1 VALNRTKVLEAA
13 QKYLAKSQ
21 YDKAIAEY
29 EKLVQEDPRD
39 VRTLL
44 KIGDLHTRRARPRD
58 AVDVYNRVAEL
69 YAKQGFFLKAVA
81 VYKQILKL
89 VPGDLPT
96 TERLGRMYEEL
107 ALTNDALGTYEIV
120 ADAHINQGD
129 LQRAIEVMERMVAM
143 DGQNVAARIKL
154 AEGLSKADR
163 KQEAAEAF
171 AAGATLL
178 REQGRTDD
186 YLRVV
191 ERQLYHDPENV
202 EVSRELAGLYLERSD
217 AKRALAKLQ
226 PCFKA
231 DPRHIPTLEMLAG
244 AFGQLGQTAKTV
256 SVLKEVA
263 RLQGEAGDAHKRAET
278 LQRVLE
284 LDPSDTEARTATAL
298 LKGKRARPEPELPAE
313 PSRGRIKPPPPSA
326 PARASIEPEPL
337 ADDDLSLLEE
347 SESEGVLM
355 VDEDVPA
362 EPVAGQAGGRMD
374 PDALLEEAELLE
386 SEQRYAEAEALLQ
399 RILHVVPDLEEAHA
413 LLKDIYLA
421 TDRRE
426 QAVHELLWLS
436 DAFTDT
442 DDERARN
449 YALTAYQHAPTSE
462 RTQNRLRA
470 LGLQAEDAQL
480 VEDAQPVSEAPD
492 ADDEPVMFVADDDA
506 PVPAPAKAPATSAL
520 APLDIPLDPDEFDAA
535 PPSVHRPLHSR
546 EVLAALLDAPISQDD
561 FDDDLR
567 DPAWSVPPLPQTPSE
582 EMAIDEVAA
591 LLDQPISAS
600 EFATAAPSAT
610 DANKYAKPAHHA
622 TSGASRA
629 AARSE
634 NDTTRVADLGAFDL
648 GASEFERSDLIDAA
662 RIAEAPQPTRIKRPV
677 LEVLDDAPSEPPP
690 EPTVLAN
697 ISALQPEYAAA
708 NTSRTELD
716 EPAEAPFDSQLFDE
730 SPDPTL
736 PSEPIPDLIF
746 RSSRPEPDLTA
757 ESEPPAEDVTHADLP
772 VSPGPQPAPAPPV
785 LPSAPR
791 PPLFSAP
798 PSTPAL
804 PPRPLGPTKPVA
816 LPVPAAAAPKPLVIS
831 RPVALPSPAL
841 GPVAKPAGVPAP
853 GPRPA
858 PEPAVPHEPAAAAT
872 APTSSQVA
880 ASPLLPTA
888 EEPTI
893 TAVDESPPSLHPP
906 ISVPVSAPSSVQI
919 ARPPGLTPSGRPVW
933 DDLPPELEETL
944 DEADFFAT
952 QGLLDEALDV
962 VREAMLIYPG
972 TPAIAAKVAHYESLK
987 AKEQSKAGSRESLG
1001 DASFD
1006 IAEKLAAGVSDTN
1019 VAAVHDEMVDVES
1032 VFAQFKKGV
1041 ALQIAPE
1048 DTDTHFDLAI
1058 AYKEMGLLDDAITEF
1073 ELAAHSPRRACT
1085 ALTMIAMCYVE
1096 RGERQRA
1103 IRYFERA
1110 LSAPQKTPPEE
1121 LGLLFELG
1129 AAYEGLGQLDD
1140 ALSAFERVAIRDR
1153 TFRNVSA
1160 RVDQL
1165 RRKRELGKGIAR

>member
-120 ADAHINQGD
+120 ADALINQGE
-129 LQRAIEVMERMVAM
+129 LQRAIDVMERMVGM
-143 DGQNVAARIKL
+143 DAQNVAARIKL

-171 AAGATLL
+171 AAGAALL

-231 DPRHIPTLEMLAG
+231 DPRHIPTLEMLSE

-263 RLQGEAGDAHKRAET
+263 RLQGEAGDTHKRAVT

-298 LKGKRARPEPELPAE
+298 LKSKRARPEPDLAAE
-313 PSRGRIKPPPPSA
+313 PSRGRIQPPPP
-326 PARASIEPEPL
+326 RASTRPSIEPEPL

-347 SESEGVLM
+347 SESDGVLM

-362 EPVAGQAGGRMD
+362 DPIPGQAGGRMD

-386 SEQRYAEAEALLQ
+386 SEQRYGEAEVLVQ

-421 TDRRE
+421 TDRHE
-426 QAVHELLWLS
+426 EAVHELLWLS
-436 DAFTDT
+436 DAFTDA
-442 DDERARN
+442 DYERARS
-449 YALTAYQHAPTSE
+449 YALTAYELAPSSE
-462 RTQNRLRA
+462 LTRNRLRA
-470 LGLQAEDAQL
+470 LDLQGEAEAR
-480 VEDAQPVSEAPD
+480 EAEQPAMPPSDEA
-492 ADDEPVMFVADDDA
+492 DEPVMFVADDELPPA
-506 PVPAPAKAPATSAL
+506 APAARSAIS
-520 APLDIPLDPDEFDAA
+520 ASGPLDLPLDPDEFDAA
-535 PPSVHRPLHSR
+535 PPSAPRPQHSR
-546 EVLAALLDAPISQDD
+546 EELAALLDAPISPDE
-561 FDDDLR
+561 FDEDLE

-591 LLDQPISAS
+591 LLDQPMSPS
-600 EFATAAPSAT
+600 EFRRTPHGGAIDQPPLGATPGKDAT
-610 DANKYAKPAHHA
+610 
-622 TSGASRA
+622 RA
-629 AARSE
+629 
-634 NDTTRVADLGAFDL
+634 ADLGAFDL

-662 RIAEAPQPTRIKRPV
+662 RTADVPRPLRVKRPV
-677 LEVLDDAPSEPPP
+677 LEVVDDAPSEPPP
-690 EPTVLAN
+690 EPTVLAD
-697 ISALQPEYAAA
+697 ISALPPESFAPDAERA
-708 NTSRTELD
+708 RLD
-716 EPAEAPFDSQLFDE
+716 EPAEAPFESQFFDE

-746 RSSRPEPDLTA
+746 RSSRPEPDVISPSA
-757 ESEPPAEDVTHADLP
+757 PPSEDVTHADLLAAP
-772 VSPGPQPAPAPPV
+772 VAQATPTPPAVPAPSVARGPETSLPALPTPAATPKPLGIPKPVALPLPAPATTPVAAPKPVAIPKPVALPKPTLGPKPALAFTPAPAPPPV
-785 LPSAPR
+785 PVPTPPAASVAAAP
-791 PPLFSAP
+791 
-798 PSTPAL
+798 
-804 PPRPLGPTKPVA
+804 
-816 LPVPAAAAPKPLVIS
+816 PVPAARPAFPAAPP
-831 RPVALPSPAL
+831 
-841 GPVAKPAGVPAP
+841 
-853 GPRPA
+853 
-858 PEPAVPHEPAAAAT
+858 
-872 APTSSQVA
+872 
-880 ASPLLPTA
+880 A

-893 TAVDESPPSLHPP
+893 TAVDEKPLA
-906 ISVPVSAPSSVQI
+906 ISAPVPVQVP
-919 ARPPGLTPSGRPVW
+919 RPAGLTPSGRPLW

-944 DEADFFAT
+944 DEADFFAN
-952 QGLLDEALDV
+952 QGLLEEALEV
-962 VREAMLIYPG
+962 VHEAMLIYPG
-972 TPAIAAKVAHYESLK
+972 TPAVAAKIAHYESLQAK
-987 AKEQSKAGSRESLG
+987 AQSKAGLRESIG

-1006 IAEKLAAGVSDTN
+1006 IAEKLAAGLSETN
-1019 VAAVHDEMVDVES
+1019 VAAGHDEMVDVES

-1048 DTDTHFDLAI
+1048 DADTHFDLAI

-1085 ALTMIAMCYVE
+1085 ALTMIAMCHVE

-1103 IRYFERA
+1103 IRHFERA

-1165 RRKRELGKGIAR
+1165 RRKRDLGKGIAR

>member
-171 AAGATLL
+171 AAGAALL

-298 LKGKRARPEPELPAE
+298 LKGKRARPEPEIPAE
-313 PSRGRIKPPPPSA
+313 PSRGRVKPPPPSA
-326 PARASIEPEPL
+326 PARPSIEPEPL

-362 EPVAGQAGGRMD
+362 EPVGGQAGGRMD

-386 SEQRYAEAEALLQ
+386 SEQRYGEAEALLQ

-436 DAFTDT
+436 DAFTDS
-442 DDERARN
+442 DYERARS
-449 YALTAYQHAPTSE
+449 YALTAFQLAPTSE
-462 RTQNRLRA
+462 LTQNRLRA
-470 LGLQAEDAQL
+470 LDLQAEDARP
-480 VEDAQPVSEAPD
+480 VEDVQPVSEAPD
-492 ADDEPVMFVADDDA
+492 ADDEPVMFVADEDA
-506 PVPAPAKAPATSAL
+506 PAPAPAKAPATPAL

-535 PPSVHRPLHSR
+535 PPSVRRPLHSR

-561 FDDDLR
+561 FDDDLS

-591 LLDQPISAS
+591 LLDQPISPS
-600 EFATAAPSAT
+600 EFAAPAPSAP
-610 DANKYAKPAHHA
+610 DASKYAKPARQA
-622 TSGASRA
+622 AGDAPTA

-634 NDTTRVADLGAFDL
+634 SDTTRVADLGAFDL

-690 EPTVLAN
+690 EPTVLAD

-708 NTSRTELD
+708 DAARTELD
-716 EPAEAPFDSQLFDE
+716 EPTEAPFDSQLFDE

-746 RSSRPEPDLTA
+746 RSSRPEPDVTDH
-757 ESEPPAEDVTHADLP
+757 SEPPAEDVTHADLP
-772 VSPGPQPAPAPPV
+772 ASPVPQAPPAPPV
-785 LPSAPR
+785 QPSAPS
-791 PPLFSAP
+791 PAVAAP
-798 PSTPAL
+798 TPAPAL
-804 PPRPLGPTKPVA
+804 PPRPLGMPKPVA

-831 RPVALPSPAL
+831 RPVALPSPAF
-841 GPVAKPAGVPAP
+841 GPVAKPAGAP

-858 PEPAVPHEPAAAAT
+858 PEPAVPHKPAAAAT
-872 APTSSQVA
+872 APTPSQVP

-893 TAVDESPPSLHPP
+893 TAVDDSPASLHPP
-906 ISVPVSAPSSVQI
+906 ISVPVSAPAAVQI

-987 AKEQSKAGSRESLG
+987 AKAQSKTGSRESIG

-1006 IAEKLAAGVSDTN
+1006 IAEKLAAGLSETN